1 MPDCRRPKHTP
12 TSAPRRSCESMPL
25 HGPSEAVVVARLLAW
40 LASEENTHVT
50 GQVVFVDGGADV
62 FLGGPRIFG

>member
-1 MPDCRRPKHTP
+1 
-12 TSAPRRSCESMPL
+12 MPL